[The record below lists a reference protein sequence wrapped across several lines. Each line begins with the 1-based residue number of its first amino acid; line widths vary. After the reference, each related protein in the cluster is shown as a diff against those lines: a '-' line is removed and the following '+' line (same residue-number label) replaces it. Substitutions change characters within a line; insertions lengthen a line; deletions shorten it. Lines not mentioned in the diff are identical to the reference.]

1 MKLVNGIIIGG
12 IAAFLIRYVYNL
24 KRAENKT
31 AVALGARVHKLS
43 TQGVELH
50 VDYNIKNPS
59 ASAMEMAIPLIK
71 LFHKGTLLASSSLT
85 PYIMNTSQQQSVSN
99 DRVRIGAYSETGI
112 ITSRILIPYL
122 SMVSLGTDLF
132 KALKDRLNGGAQK
145 VKMTVEVNTTIFTAL
160 ANIPYDDRQT
170 IEI

>member
-12 IAAFLIRYVYNL
+12 IAAFVIRYIYNL

-31 AVALGARVHKLS
+31 AVAIGARVHKLL

-59 ASAMEMAIPLIK
+59 ASNMEMAIPLIK
-71 LFHKGTLLASSSLT
+71 LFHKGTLLASSSLDPFIT
-85 PYIMNTSQQQSVSN
+85 KTGQTSVSG
-99 DRVRIGAYSETGI
+99 DRIRIGAHSETGI
-112 ITSRILIPYL
+112 ITSRILVPYL
-122 SMVSLGTDLF
+122 SMVGLGTDLF
-132 KALKDRLNGGAQK
+132 KALRDRLDGGNQK
-145 VKMTVEVNTTIFTAL
+145 VKLDVEVNTTLFTKL

>member
-1 MKLVNGIIIGG
+1 MKIVNGIIIGG

-31 AVALGARVHKLS
+31 AVALVARVHKLT

-71 LFHKGTLLASSSLT
+71 LYHKGTLLASSSLA
-85 PYIMNTSQQQSVSN
+85 PFIMNTGQSVSN
-99 DRVRIGAYSETGI
+99 DRVQIGAHSETGI

-122 SMVSLGTDLF
+122 SMIGLSTDLF
-132 KALKDRLNGGAQK
+132 KALKDRLNGGTQK
-145 VKMTVEVNTTIFTAL
+145 VKMDVEVNTTIFTNL